1 MTAVQLPFIAIK
13 FCDSLQSLLKNST
26 LLLSS
31 LKLKE
36 PHVQNPKGVALSQ
49 TLTQIEPSVF
59 PYTLNICACSMKASG
74 TGMYDV
80 GGEQAK

>member
-31 LKLKE
+31 LKE

-74 TGMYDV
+74 TAMYDV